1 MTTCVKCKET
11 IELSENI
18 KNITDEV
25 ICPKCHA
32 RFKVKWKMD
41 LELVPEMELAPV
53 QEKTPSK
60 KILVAV
66 DGEATQEVMRE
77 VLTREGFEV
86 FLAGTGKEALSILE
100 KERPE
105 VAYLDVALPQV
116 LGFEICEIIKE
127 SSQLKGTK
135 VILVSSIYDKTRYK
149 REPKSLYGADDYIER
164 HHIQDLLIPK
174 LNQLFQTENVIV
186 APTVPS
192 GPPVFEE
199 EQTDNLPVTGEA
211 QPEEACQPAAVIEP
225 VQEEELSFLEGANE
239 FLLEDA
245 REEEPVSQEVPLESP
260 AETSPLSS
268 EEKVQH
274 EEAKRLARIII
285 SDIAL
290 YNQTAIEEGIES
302 GNVEEL
308 LKNEI
313 QEAEKLYQE
322 RIPREIREGTS
333 YLHEALHDLVER
345 KKKFM
350 KQQK

>member
-11 IELSENI
+11 IEFPANI
-18 KNITDEV
+18 KNTTDEV

-32 RFKVKWKMD
+32 RFKVKWIID
-41 LELVPEMELAPV
+41 LELVSELELAPV

-174 LNQLFQTENVIV
+174 LNQLFQTENAIV

-199 EQTDNLPVTGEA
+199 EQLDHLHGAGEEQTDNLPVAEEA
-211 QPEEACQPAAVIEP
+211 QPEETCQPAAVIEP
-225 VQEEELSFLEGANE
+225 VQEEELSL
-239 FLLEDA
+239 
-245 REEEPVSQEVPLESP
+245 
-260 AETSPLSS
+260 PLSS

-274 EEAKRLARIII
+274 EEAKRFARIII

-290 YNQTAIEEGIES
+290 YNQTAIEEGIEN

-322 RIPREIREGTS
+322 RISREIREGTS

-345 KKKFM
+345 KKKLM
-350 KQQK
+350 KRCKSWIS